1 MPSSIQSF
9 PFPLFKA
16 HSRSQIVAVSHSVRR
31 HVAEKTN
38 IKAVR
43 FITNYLLPPP
53 KKAVLAFLGI
63 PLLTGEPPE
72 RPTEIVRKAEVDVRA
87 TLSRRLSRTLTD
99 CGLPMPSS
107 LMPSPGTR
115 YWRFP

>member
-1 MPSSIQSF
+1 M
-9 PFPLFKA
+9 
-16 HSRSQIVAVSHSVRR
+16 SRSVRR
-31 HVAEKTN
+31 HVAEKTD

-72 RPTEIVRKAEVDVRA
+72 APTEIVRQAEVDVRTHA
-87 TLSRRLSRTLTD
+87 LETLISKLKRRVLT
-99 CGLPMPSS
+99 GESVPSS
-107 LMPSPGTR
+107 SMP
-115 YWRFP
+115 